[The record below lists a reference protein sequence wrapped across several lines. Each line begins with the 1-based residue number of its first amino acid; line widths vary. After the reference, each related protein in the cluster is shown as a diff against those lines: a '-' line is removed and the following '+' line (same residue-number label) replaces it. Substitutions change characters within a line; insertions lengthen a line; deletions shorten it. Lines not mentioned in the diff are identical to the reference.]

1 MNFAYDAGIILTVAV
16 CTFLTRLFPFVL
28 FGRNQ
33 SPHPLVTYIGKI
45 LPSAVIAV
53 LVIYCLKKVQFTSL
67 PAFAPQF
74 IGITVVA
81 ALHVWKRNFLLSI
94 GVGTVCYMV
103 LVQVVF
109 RQGWG

>member
-74 IGITVVA
+74 IGIAVVA

-94 GVGTVCYMV
+94 GAGTVCYMV

-109 RQGWG
+109 R

>member
-1 MNFAYDAGIILTVAV
+1 MSYAYDAVIVLTVVV
-16 CTFLTRLFPFVL
+16 CTFLTRLFPFAL
-28 FGRNQ
+28 FGRKQ

-74 IGITVVA
+74 LGIAIVA
-81 ALHVWKRNFLLSI
+81 ALHVWKRNYLLSI
-94 GVGTVCYMV
+94 GAGTVCYMI
-103 LVQVVF
+103 LVQAVF
-109 RQGWG
+109 R

>member
-1 MNFAYDAGIILTVAV
+1 MNYAYDAGIVLTVAV
-16 CTFLTRLFPFVL
+16 CTFLTRLFPFAL
-28 FGRNQ
+28 FGRKQ

-67 PAFAPQF
+67 SAFAPQF
-74 IGITVVA
+74 IGIAVVA
-81 ALHVWKRNFLLSI
+81 ALHFWKRNYLLSI
-94 GVGTVCYMV
+94 GVGTVCYMI

-109 RQGWG
+109 R

>member
-1 MNFAYDAGIILTVAV
+1 MNFAYDAGIVLTVAV
-16 CTFLTRLFPFVL
+16 CTFLTRFFPFAL
-28 FGRNQ
+28 FGRKQ

-45 LPSAVIAV
+45 LPAAVIAV

-74 IGITVVA
+74 IGIAVVA

-94 GVGTVCYMV
+94 GAGTVCYMV

-109 RQGWG
+109 R